1 MVDKLHKNVP
11 ICDGG
16 KNIILEG
23 DKLKRT
29 PYEEQETI
37 INIPAAQVSKT
48 AEVYTSIPSMLKK
61 LRNQAKSRPDCVR
74 IKRDLGD
81 ALFAEVDRS
90 CVRITPKRIV
100 SDEQRATA
108 AKRLAEGRVK
118 KNGSS

>member
-1 MVDKLHKNVP
+1 M
-11 ICDGG
+11 
-16 KNIILEG
+16 
-23 DKLKRT
+23 KRT

-37 INIPAAQVSKT
+37 INIPASQVSKT
-48 AEVYTSIPSMLKK
+48 AEVYTNIPSMLKK
-61 LRNQAKSRPDCVR
+61 LRKQSESRPDCVQ

-90 CVRITPKRIV
+90 CIRITPKRIV

-118 KNGSS
+118 RNGSP